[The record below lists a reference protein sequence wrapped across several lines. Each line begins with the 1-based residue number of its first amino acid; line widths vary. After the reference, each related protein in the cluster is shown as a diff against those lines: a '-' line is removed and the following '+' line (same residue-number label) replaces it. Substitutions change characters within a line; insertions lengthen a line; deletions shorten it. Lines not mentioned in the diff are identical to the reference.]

1 MKGKCKN
8 FPLFFCLF
16 SKIFKKPIDKLY
28 RRLYNIIK
36 KGKQKP
42 ENKEEQKMT
51 KYMETKAKKIY
62 AGINKDIQ
70 SKINACIELYAE
82 ANVINDESKATEW
95 RSRIAGVL
103 DCLCTLK
110 IISINEMILLN
121 EYAIKQAWKKTEEM
135 QKGVA

>member
-1 MKGKCKN
+1 
-8 FPLFFCLF
+8 
-16 SKIFKKPIDKLY
+16 
-28 RRLYNIIK
+28 
-36 KGKQKP
+36 
-42 ENKEEQKMT
+42 MT

-70 SKINACIELYAE
+70 RKINACIELYAE